1 MVKSEVIIKC
11 FILLLGSKGYVTA
24 RKIADKLGVCQR
36 TAYRYMDTLS
46 LAVPIECN
54 RGGGGNRGFR
64 IMPDYRKELKRFIN
78 YEDDL

>member
-11 FILLLGSKGYVTA
+11 FMLLLASKGYITA

-54 RGGGGNRGFR
+54 RGGGG
-64 IMPDYRKELKRFIN
+64 
-78 YEDDL
+78 